1 MACAIT
7 TTAPLQ
13 GWGPLKTLFYSVQV
27 MTTVGWG
34 KTTPTTVTGKVLTVF
49 YILEG
54 LTLLVSLLGA
64 VFEYA
69 MEQAQRAGENTK
81 DKLQDL
87 TEATLGE
94 DAVGTPRVYANAV
107 TEFMKCNWLKLS
119 ARVRAMVSSLWS

>member
-1 MACAIT
+1 M
-7 TTAPLQ
+7 
-13 GWGPLKTLFYSVQV
+13 FYSVQV

-94 DAVGTPRVYANAV
+94 DAVDTPRVYANAV
-107 TEFMKCNWLKLS
+107 TEFLKCSWLKLS